1 MQSLRSLFVP
11 AVLATWMLNAS
22 GPIAQEPGSQAPERS
37 QPRTESPRPS
47 NQDPRPAGR
56 RRAGGRRRGLIVIE
70 AGTVHP
76 VSGPPIEN
84 GVVVI
89 RGDRILAVGQ
99 QGDLQLPPNTTVHKF
114 PDGHVYP
121 GLIDASTD
129 AFTDSGLQRDGSL
142 NGGSELADGLVWT
155 GDRDDQLVRHGV
167 TTAYVNVRTGAQVR
181 GQGAIVRPH
190 ASGFELW
197 EDKEQAALQLR
208 MAAGTGNSHPLQ
220 RQAQLQAAGRLFD
233 GLEEFRDAQEKFEKD
248 LEKYNEEFEKY
259 LDHHKKKNG
268 KEDKPKA
275 DPKADPK
282 PDGEA
287 AKKEG
292 EKPSEARPGRRR
304 PGGRRRPPQGG
315 GDGNGEGG
323 QQPEELTAEAVE
335 KALATMMALVGEP
348 QPQADAQDPRRGRRP
363 SGAPQGRS
371 QGRPQGTPAA
381 AKAGGDDKKKDD
393 GPKRPKYPK
402 KPKADPQKD
411 ALAKV
416 VDGVLPLRIEAH
428 RVEELRAALRLQ
440 RDNDVPLIVL
450 EQAYGAG
457 SIADEIAAQGATVV
471 LTNVLPSALGVP
483 GDKRNPFAKFDLTEL
498 PGQLHAAGVPFA
510 IASGRA
516 RLASVLP
523 MMGAAAVGAGLS
535 PEAALRA
542 LTLTPA
548 EILGVAEDTGSLS
561 RNKFADVLVT
571 SGPLFASDSKVLLV
585 MSKGR
590 TEYESK

>member
-47 NQDPRPAGR
+47 NQDPRRAGR
-56 RRAGGRRRGLIVIE
+56 RRAGGRRRGLTVIE
-70 AGTVHP
+70 AGMVHP

-89 RGDRILAVGQ
+89 RGERILAIGQ

-114 PDGHVYP
+114 PEGHVYP

-129 AFTDSGLQRDGSL
+129 AFTDAGLQRDSRL
-142 NGGSELADGLVWT
+142 NGGSKIADGLVWT
-155 GDRDDQLVRHGV
+155 GDRDDQLVQHGV
-167 TTAYVNVRTGAQVR
+167 TTAYVNVRSSAQVR
-181 GQGAIVRPH
+181 GQGAIVRPR

-208 MAAGTGNSHPLQ
+208 MAAGTGSSHPLQ
-220 RQAQLQAAGRLFD
+220 RQAALQAAGRLFD
-233 GLEEFRDAQEKFEKD
+233 GLEEFRDAKEKFDKD

-259 LDHHKKKNG
+259 LAHHKKKNG

-275 DPKADPK
+275 EPTKE
-282 PDGEA
+282 GEA
-287 AKKEG
+287 RKEG
-292 EKPSEARPGRRR
+292 EKKPAEARPGRR

-315 GDGNGEGG
+315 GEGGNGGER
-323 QQPEELTAEAVE
+323 EELSAETVE
-335 KALATMMALVGEP
+335 KALATMMALVG
-348 QPQADAQDPRRGRRP
+348 QPEQAASAPQDPRRSRRSAPSPSSPQGKP
-363 SGAPQGRS
+363 SGAKPS
-371 QGRPQGTPAA
+371 
-381 AKAGGDDKKKDD
+381 GGDKKKDD

-402 KPKADPQKD
+402 KPRPDEQKD

-416 VDGVLPLRIEAH
+416 VDGVMPLRIEAH
-428 RVEELRAALRLQ
+428 RVEEIRAALRLQ
-440 RDNDVPLIVL
+440 RDNDVPLVVL

-457 SIADEIAAQGATVV
+457 SIANEIAEQGATVV
-471 LTNVLPSALGVP
+471 LTNVMPSALGLP
-483 GDKRNPFAKFDLTEL
+483 DDKRNPFAEYDLTKL
-498 PGQLHAAGVPFA
+498 PHHLDAAGVPFA

-523 MMGAAAVGAGLS
+523 MMGASAVGAGLS

-548 EILGVAEDTGSLS
+548 EILGIAEDTGSLA

-571 SGPLFASDSKVLLV
+571 SGPLFASDSKVMLV

-590 TEYESK
+590 TEFERK